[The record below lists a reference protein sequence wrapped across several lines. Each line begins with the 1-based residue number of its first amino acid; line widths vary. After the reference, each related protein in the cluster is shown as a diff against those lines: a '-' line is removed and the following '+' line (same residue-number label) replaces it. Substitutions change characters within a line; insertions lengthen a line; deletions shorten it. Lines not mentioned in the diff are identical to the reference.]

1 MGHKLSKADKI
12 KIIKERDKELKVLR
26 TYLAI
31 KVFLKDY
38 IYGDKTISPEKGLD
52 IYLVNTNSIPIFI
65 GILKENFKKIKTEKE
80 LEEAEKNLKV
90 KLLNYEYERTI
101 KIYDSYQQC
110 LDIIKDKKNN
120 EFIVVNENFIKYFL
134 FERNNYL
141 DKKVKLIDI
150 DKGNHVIKIKF
161 PASEKE
167 LFLEEIKEQKGYF
180 KFSEEKNKTEFENT
194 TKIIPNNISQISDNN
209 NGNTNYYGLNLPSEI
224 QKKEEQK
231 IKEEII
237 NSKLESIIYCL
248 LNIKSFN
255 EKFINYSSIIT
266 KDKIISR
273 LFLNL
278 ILQKQNKINIFNC
291 SDLIET
297 LKSYYKYDPNIG
309 VEHIYKIL
317 HEELKQNPNENSI
330 RISQDSNNPNPNI
343 EIQNVSNK
351 YIKDG
356 TSIILD
362 LFYLQNITTFICY
375 QCHKVLSYES
385 FINNHIIFNLKEI
398 YKIKNS
404 PYELK
409 ITDCFDY
416 LIRNEKQNGMKC
428 PNCLNITHS
437 FFKICSVNDIL
448 TVILDRGEDFQNHDI
463 FFRLN
468 FKPQNLTKYFFN
480 ESIMQMF
487 ELIGFCSFYK
497 DKNRCIPF
505 YLNYEDNKWYCL
517 NNTEIELVS
526 SKKDIGSPFL
536 LFLKKLK

>member
-26 TYLAI
+26 TYKAI

-101 KIYDSYQQC
+101 KIYDSYQSC
-110 LDIIKDKKNN
+110 FDIIKDKKNN

-180 KFSEEKNKTEFENT
+180 KFSEKNNENT
-194 TKIIPNNISQISDNN
+194 TKIIQNNINKS
-209 NGNTNYYGLNLPSEI
+209 TNYYDLNRPSEI

-255 EKFINYSSIIT
+255 KKFIDNSSIIT
-266 KDKIISR
+266 EDKIFSK

-278 ILQKQNKINIFNC
+278 IMKKQKKINIFNC
-291 SDLIET
+291 SDLIEKI
-297 LKSYYKYDPNIG
+297 KSYNYKEQNIG
-309 VEHIYKIL
+309 IEHIYKTL
-317 HEELKQNPNENSI
+317 HEELKQNPNKNSI
-330 RISQDSNNPNPNI
+330 IISQDSNNPNPNI

-404 PYELK
+404 PDELK

-416 LIRNEKQNGMKC
+416 LIRNEKQNGKKC

-437 FFKICSVNDIL
+437 FFKIYSVNDIL

-468 FKPQNLTKYFFN
+468 IKPQNLTKYFFN

-487 ELIGFCSFYK
+487 ELVGFCSFYK

-517 NNTEIELVS
+517 KKSKIELAQS
-526 SKKDIGSPFL
+526 EKDIGSPFL